1 MFIVT
6 PKMITKLINK
16 NIAKSKLDLSEEANV
31 GSQLFKRMWVRDELC
46 VVEFLDRLARPEPQV
61 RI

>member
-31 GSQLFKRMWVRDELC
+31 GSQLFKRM
-46 VVEFLDRLARPEPQV
+46 
-61 RI
+61 